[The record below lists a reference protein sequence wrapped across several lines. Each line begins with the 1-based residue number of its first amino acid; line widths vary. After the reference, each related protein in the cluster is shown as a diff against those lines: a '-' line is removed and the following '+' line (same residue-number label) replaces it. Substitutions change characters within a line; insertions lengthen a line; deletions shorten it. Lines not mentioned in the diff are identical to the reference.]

1 MPDISGALRSTG
13 THSIDQSSHSVAL
26 ANPEDF
32 IRVRLQLDAARLQRD
47 VERLKSTY
55 AAEETAQRALDAE
68 LADIIGHLQEDIAE
82 FSAIV
87 ERLESRLERL
97 EYAGR
102 AMSDD
107 ELDDQDFDER
117 VESATFW
124 AEWRSRREET
134 RREAPR
140 QRQRSARKRVDQNV
154 QRLYRRLARLIHPD
168 LVDEPEVRARR
179 ETAMRLANE
188 AYEARDAAQLERLLN
203 VWIDAQNDHG
213 ASAVPTP
220 VELRASIEKLNE
232 QIKSLKN
239 QIRELENTETG
250 KLLRMDRRNRNRYLE
265 RERER
270 LRRELA
276 SLRLRR
282 RRLQRAVDSRR
293 EELTEV
299 SD

>member
-1 MPDISGALRSTG
+1 MPVISGALRSTG
-13 THSIDQSSHSVAL
+13 THPGHNNSDCAAL
-26 ANPEDF
+26 ANPDDF
-32 IRVRLQLDAARLQRD
+32 LRVRLQLEAAGIQHE

-55 AAEETAQRALDAE
+55 AAEETAQRALKAE
-68 LADIIGHLQEDIAE
+68 LSGDIGRLKEDVAE

-117 VESATFW
+117 VESAAFW
-124 AEWRSRREET
+124 AEWRSRRDEP
-134 RREAPR
+134 RRNMAR
-140 QRQRSARKRVDQNV
+140 DRRRTTRKRVDQNI
-154 QRLYRRLARLIHPD
+154 QRLYRQLARLIHPD
-168 LVDEPEVRARR
+168 LVTDARARAQR

-188 AYEARDAAQLERLLN
+188 AYEAGNADQLERLLN
-203 VWIDAQNDHG
+203 IWIDAQETGDNHT
-213 ASAVPTP
+213 PT
-220 VELRASIEKLNE
+220 VEELRASITKLRG
-232 QIKSLKN
+232 QLTTLASQLK
-239 QIRELENTETG
+239 ELERSELG
-250 KLLRMDRRNRNRYLE
+250 RLLRMDRRSRNRHLE
-265 RERER
+265 RERES